1 MSIRHALLGEEDGI
15 LSAEDEVLFG
25 TSVRKR
31 FDRSTLLFI
40 AALLAISM
48 LAGFSGGIPIALL
61 SDRCHLPDRPHTV
74 S

>member
-1 MSIRHALLGEEDGI
+1 MSIQYAWAREEDGI

-48 LAGFSGGIPIALL
+48 LAGFCGGIPIALW
-61 SDRCHLPDRPHTV
+61 SDRCHAVTG
-74 S
+74 